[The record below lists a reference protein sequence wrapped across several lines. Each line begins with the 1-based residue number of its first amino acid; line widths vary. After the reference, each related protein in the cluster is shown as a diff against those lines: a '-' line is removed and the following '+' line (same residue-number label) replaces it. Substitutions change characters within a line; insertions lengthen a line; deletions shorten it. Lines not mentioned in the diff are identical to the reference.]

1 MRRRRGSP
9 LTAAFHNPTVIGA
22 LAVLITILTV
32 FLAYNANNGLPFV
45 QTYRITAQVPN
56 ADALI
61 PGNEVRI
68 GGVRVGVVES
78 VTPVAHD
85 NGTQTADLNLKLDQ
99 SVDPLPVD
107 SKVII
112 RSRSAL
118 GLKYLQITR
127 GTSGEG
133 FAEGAVMPLAAA
145 TPEPVEIDEVFSMFD
160 EPTREAIQANLTEFG
175 NALAGRGPALNE
187 AIGALKPLL
196 PRLQRVM
203 HDLSDPHSGLA
214 AFFRASAQAASEVAP
229 VAEVQAQMFVELD
242 TTLAAFADV
251 ARPYL
256 QETISK
262 TPPTLLTMTQTL
274 PQIRPFLVNS
284 RGLFVDLEPGTKALA
299 ESADTIEAALR
310 AGIPALR
317 GSPTLN
323 KELPPTAAALRRF
336 NDDADVRQGI
346 TRLTDFSNS
355 LTPTLR
361 FIGPAQST
369 CNYLTILA
377 HNLDDASHLGNSTG
391 NWQRANALGNPVGPN
406 NEGSPASA
414 PANGGGTDPRNYLHV
429 NMYPN
434 TAAPGQTFECEAGNE
449 PYAQGQ
455 TSIGNIPGN
464 QGINTALQIPMQN
477 PAVGG
482 GG

>member
-9 LTAAFHNPTVIGA
+9 LTAAFQSPTVIGA

-78 VTPVAHD
+78 VEPVAHD

-127 GTSGEG
+127 GTSEQG
-133 FAEGAVMPLAAA
+133 FAEGSEMPLSAA
-145 TPEPVEIDEVFSMFD
+145 TPEPVEIDEVFSAFD
-160 EPTREAIQANLTEFG
+160 EPTRVAIQENLTEFG
-175 NALAGRGPALNE
+175 NALAGRGPSLNE
-187 AIGALKPLL
+187 AIGILKPLL
-196 PRLQRVM
+196 PRLRRVM
-203 HDLSDPHSGLA
+203 HELNDPERGLA
-214 AFFRASAQAASEVAP
+214 AFFRASAQAAAEVAP
-229 VAEVQAQMFVELD
+229 VAEVQAQMFVDLD

-262 TPPTLLTMTQTL
+262 TPPTLLTMSETL
-274 PQIRPFLVNS
+274 PTIRPFLANS
-284 RGLFVDLEPGTKALA
+284 RGLFVDLQPGTKALA

-323 KELPPTAAALRRF
+323 NELPPTAAALRRF
-336 NDDADVRQGI
+336 ADDAGVRQGI
-346 TRLTDFSNS
+346 SRLTDLSNS

-361 FIGPAQST
+361 FIGPSQSV
-369 CNYLTILA
+369 CNYLTILLSNFA
-377 HNLDDASHLGNSTG
+377 DTGSLGNSTG
-391 NWQRANALGNPVGPN
+391 NWQRASALGNPVGPN
-406 NEGSPASA
+406 NEGGPASA
-414 PANGGGTDPRNYLHV
+414 PANGGGTDPRNFLHV

-449 PYAQGQ
+449 PYSPGQ

-482 GG
+482 G

>member
-1 MRRRRGSP
+1 M
-9 LTAAFHNPTVIGA
+9 
-22 LAVLITILTV
+22 
-32 FLAYNANNGLPFV
+32 
-45 QTYRITAQVPN
+45 PN
-56 ADALI
+56 AEALI

-78 VTPVAHD
+78 VDPVAHD
-85 NGTQTADLNLKLDQ
+85 NGTQTANLNLKLDE

-127 GTSGEG
+127 STSDDG
-133 FAEGAVMPLAAA
+133 FAEGSVMPLRAA
-145 TPEPVEIDEVFSMFD
+145 TPRPVEIDQLFQHLRRAH
-160 EPTREAIQANLTEFG
+160 P
-175 NALAGRGPALNE
+175 GRHPAAAHRVRQRPRRPRPALNE
-187 AIGALKPLL
+187 AIGAFRPLL
-196 PRLQRVM
+196 PRLTRVM
-203 HDLSDPHSGLA
+203 RVLA
-214 AFFRASAQAASEVAP
+214 NPRQGIAPFFRALSQMSSEVAP
-229 VAEVQAQMFVELD
+229 VAEVQAQAFVDLD
-242 TTLAAFADV
+242 TTLRAFADV
-251 ARPYL
+251 ARPYI

-262 TPPTLLTMTQTL
+262 SPETLLVTSQTL
-274 PQIRPFLVNS
+274 PVIRPFLANT
-284 RGLFVDLEPGTKALA
+284 RGLFKDLQPGAAALA
-299 ESADTIEAALR
+299 VSADDIESALR

-317 GSPTLN
+317 RSPTLN
-323 KELPPTAAALRRF
+323 NELPPTAAALLRF
-336 NDDADVRQGI
+336 NNNADAREGI

-355 LTPTLR
+355 LTPTLQ

-369 CNYLTILA
+369 CNYLTLLLA
-377 HNLDDASHLGNSTG
+377 NVGETGSLGNSTG
-391 NWQRANALGNPVGPN
+391 NWQRANALSNPAGPN

-414 PANGGGTDPRNYLHV
+414 PANGGGTDPRNFLHV

-449 PYAQGQ
+449 PYTPGQ

-477 PAVGG
+477 PAVSSSTGG
-482 GG
+482 GK